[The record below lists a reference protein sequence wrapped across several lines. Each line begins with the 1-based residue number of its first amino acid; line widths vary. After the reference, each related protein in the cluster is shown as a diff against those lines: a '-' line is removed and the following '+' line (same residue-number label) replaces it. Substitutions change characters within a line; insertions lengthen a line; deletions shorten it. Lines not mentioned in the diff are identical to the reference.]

1 MAKTQSG
8 LFALGASGSIG
19 GALTFASWKGRQYAR
34 RLVIPSNP
42 NTPAQRSVRASM
54 SWGSKEWAQ
63 LTAPQQLTWEPAAKA
78 KNYLPFNAF
87 ISQGQLNMSQG
98 LGFQVADPNVPVAA
112 PAVATVPSA
121 TGGKGQASLVWTDGV
136 GAQQFGYMIHALLG
150 GAVTPSTQNI
160 YGMAD
165 QGDQAIIIAKLL
177 PGTWHFKI
185 VAFATDGEVSAATAD
200 FTAVV
205 T

>member
-34 RLVIPSNP
+34 RLVVPSNP
-42 NTPAQRSVRASM
+42 NTPAQRSVRASL

-63 LTAPQQLTWEPAAKA
+63 LTAPQQLTWEAAAKA
-78 KNYLPFNAF
+78 RNYLPFNAF
-87 ISQGQLNMSQG
+87 VSQGQRNMAQD
-98 LGFQVADPNVPVAA
+98 LGFQIEDPNVPVAA
-112 PAVATVPSA
+112 PTVATVPAA
-121 TGGKGQASLVWTDGV
+121 TGGKGQASLTWTDGV
-136 GAQQFGYMIHALLG
+136 GAQNFGYIVYALLG
-150 GAVTPSTQNI
+150 GAVTPGPQVI
-160 YGMAD
+160 YALVD
-165 QGDQAIIIAKLL
+165 QGEQAVVIPNLAA
-177 PGTWHFKI
+177 GTWHFAIKT
-185 VAFATDGEVSAATAD
+185 FATDAELSAATAD

>member
-34 RLVIPSNP
+34 RLVVPSNP
-42 NTPAQRSVRASM
+42 DTPAQRSVRAGM

-63 LTAPQQLTWEPAAKA
+63 LTAPQQVTWEPAAKA

-87 ISQGQLNMSQG
+87 VSQGQKNMAQD
-98 LGFQVADPNVPVAA
+98 LGFQSEDPAPASGA
-112 PAVATVPSA
+112 PAVPTVPSA
-121 TGGKGQASLVWTDGV
+121 TGGSGQATLAWTDGV
-136 GAQQFGYMIHALLG
+136 AADNFGVIVYALVG
-150 GAVTPSTQNI
+150 GAVTPGPQVI
-160 YGMAD
+160 YGLAD
-165 QGDQAIIIAKLL
+165 IGDLGIVIPRLEA
-177 PGTWHFKI
+177 GTWHFKLKS
-185 VAFATDGEVSAATAD
+185 FAIDGVLSVATAD